1 MTPQVEPVSD
11 DKTHGGPLLDR
22 FGRVHTSLRVSVT
35 DKCNLRCQYC
45 MPDTPITFHPTAELL
60 TFEEISQVVRLLVPR
75 GIRKIRVTG
84 GEPLL
89 RRQLDRLIAMV
100 SSIDGVDDL
109 AITTNGILLEEQV
122 EKLVAAGLR
131 RINVSLDTLQS
142 STFKVLARR
151 DGLERVMAGIAA
163 ATRYQELS
171 VKLNTLIL
179 RDINLAE
186 VLELARFAAD
196 LKIPLRFIEFMPL
209 DAERAWSEQRM
220 VSGTELRERLESEFG
235 TLLQVDTTDS
245 SQPSADYV
253 TGDGQLFGFIST
265 VTEPFCGGCDRLR
278 LTADGKLRNCLF
290 SQQEWDLREP
300 LRAAARTDENLHSL
314 FDACLSAKYFAHGSP
329 QSHLQPPQ
337 RAMYQIGG

>member
-1 MTPQVEPVSD
+1 M
-11 DKTHGGPLLDR
+11 
-22 FGRVHTSLRVSVT
+22 
-35 DKCNLRCQYC
+35 
-45 MPDTPITFHPTAELL
+45 
-60 TFEEISQVVRLLVPR
+60 
-75 GIRKIRVTG
+75 
-84 GEPLL
+84 
-89 RRQLDRLIAMV
+89 
-100 SSIDGVDDL
+100 
-109 AITTNGILLEEQV
+109 
-122 EKLVAAGLR
+122 
-131 RINVSLDTLQS
+131 
-142 STFKVLARR
+142 
-151 DGLERVMAGIAA
+151 
-163 ATRYQELS
+163 
-171 VKLNTLIL
+171 
-179 RDINLAE
+179 
-186 VLELARFAAD
+186 LELARFAAD